1 MQSVASE
8 SASMTRGGGPA
19 IDDAKLNDARIC
31 PRKAM
36 QPEQDGGE
44 RRTNYRYD
52 RNRHEPAVRLADGAL
67 EMIFRHSVIPG
78 GLLR

>member
-1 MQSVASE
+1 MQAE
-8 SASMTRGGGPA
+8 

-31 PRKAM
+31 ARKAM

-78 GLLR
+78 GILR